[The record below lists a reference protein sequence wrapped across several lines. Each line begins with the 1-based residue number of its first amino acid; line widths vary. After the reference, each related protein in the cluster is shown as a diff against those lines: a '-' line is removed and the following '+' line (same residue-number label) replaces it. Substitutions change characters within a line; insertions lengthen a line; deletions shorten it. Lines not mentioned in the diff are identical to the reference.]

1 MPAYLVIEAVLTDP
15 AAFVP
20 YTKAVP
26 PLVAKF
32 GGQYISL
39 AGSSEVLEGDWGAT
53 KVVLHRW
60 PNMQAARDF
69 WYSDEYQEAIK
80 LREGTGTFR
89 VMLVDG
95 LNQETL
101 E

>member
-1 MPAYLVIEAVLTDP
+1 MSAYIVVEAIITDF
-15 AAFVP
+15 ANFVP

-26 PLVAKF
+26 PLVAKM
-32 GGQYISL
+32 GGEYISIGGESQ
-39 AGSSEVLEGDWGAT
+39 ALEGDWGET
-53 KVVLHRW
+53 KIVLHRW

-69 WYSDEYQEAIK
+69 WFSDEYEQAKK

-95 LNQETL
+95 VKKETL